1 MVIPFIAFSFVSFV
15 LNHDVDK
22 SLGGKEMRAYARFKN
37 EVPFKAELGGG
48 DLTLGSAAPLAEVP

>member
-1 MVIPFIAFSFVSFV
+1 
-15 LNHDVDK
+15 
-22 SLGGKEMRAYARFKN
+22 MRVYARFKN